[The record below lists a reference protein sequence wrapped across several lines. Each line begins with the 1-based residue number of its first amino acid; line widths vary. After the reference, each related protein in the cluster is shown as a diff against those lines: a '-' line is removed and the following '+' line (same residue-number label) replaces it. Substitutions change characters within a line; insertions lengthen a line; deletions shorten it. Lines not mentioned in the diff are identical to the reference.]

1 MSKTAPTAPTAPK
14 APTAPTGAPKPTAPQ
29 ASASETTGET
39 ATAATTETTTAK
51 ASFKLDTGLSIPAR
65 RAPTGGNTGSNYP
78 FKEMPVG
85 SSFLVEATVPQ
96 NTKAEERDA
105 VFKDEQKRVANR
117 MSGAIRRFKKANEGF
132 DFAMRQVNDDELG
145 HGVRVW
151 RVEAGEGDA
160 A

>member
-14 APTAPTGAPKPTAPQ
+14 APTAPTGAPKPTAPAAA
-29 ASASETTGET
+29 ASTSETT
-39 ATAATTETTTAK
+39 TTETTAAAAPK
-51 ASFKLDTGLSIPAR
+51 ASGFTLDTGLSIPAR

-78 FKEMPVG
+78 FKDMPVG
-85 SSFLVEATVPQ
+85 SSFLVEAVVPQ
-96 NTKAEERDA
+96 NTKPEERDN

-132 DFAMRQVNDDELG
+132 DFAMRQVNDDQLG

-151 RVEAGEGDA
+151 RVEAGQGDA